1 MINGAIYMKILRL
14 KESNQNKLFT
24 IEKLKKADIIKF
36 GRQING
42 QQNKNNNGTKITA
55 NGNKDGVLPQQ
66 NGSNQNNQSKVNGG
80 SSISPSITTQNTQ
93 NIINNNMNIKS
104 PVKNINPVQP
114 PPQPSQNKIPTDNI
128 DFINFNK

>member
-36 GRQING
+36 GKYING
-42 QQNKNNNGTKITA
+42 QPNKNNNGTKNTV

-66 NGSNQNNQSKVNGG
+66 HGSN
-80 SSISPSITTQNTQ
+80 
-93 NIINNNMNIKS
+93 
-104 PVKNINPVQP
+104 
-114 PPQPSQNKIPTDNI
+114 
-128 DFINFNK
+128 